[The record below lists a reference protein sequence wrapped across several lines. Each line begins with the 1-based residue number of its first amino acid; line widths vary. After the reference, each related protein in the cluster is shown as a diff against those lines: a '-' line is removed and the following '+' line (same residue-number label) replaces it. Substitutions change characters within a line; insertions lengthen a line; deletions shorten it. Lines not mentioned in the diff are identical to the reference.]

1 MNSKTTI
8 GFSQLIKRQ
17 WLDFAAQRIEQPAA
31 QRRAQLTQFLAQQG
45 IAKSHQQKSL
55 CILAKIWLQV
65 PKSLSHFQQ
74 EGLELLK
81 NLPQKEQLAVHWG
94 MIMVIYPFFATV
106 AEQVGRLAQLQP
118 AISQRQIQKRVS
130 EKIGERKT
138 VTDAVR
144 QVLQCWLEWGILE
157 TGAKKGNYLVT
168 PPLALTNSQ
177 LTGWLLASVLIANK
191 KQSAVLTH
199 LINYTPTLFPF
210 KLSQDYFQPNERL
223 DFFNQ
228 GVNEASVTINY
239 YTEKRQ
245 IHS

>member
-17 WLDFAAQRIEQPAA
+17 WLDFAAQRLEQPAA

-45 IAKSHQQKSL
+45 IAKSRQQKSL
-55 CILAKIWLQV
+55 SILTKIWLQV
-65 PKSLSHFQQ
+65 PKSIENFQQ

-81 NLPQKEQLAVHWG
+81 RLPQKEQLAVHWG

-144 QVLQCWLEWGILE
+144 QVMQCWLEWGILE
-157 TGAKKGNYLVT
+157 TGANRGNYLVT
-168 PPLALTNSQ
+168 PPLTLTDSQ
-177 LTGWLLASVLIANK
+177 LTGWLLASVLITNE
-191 KQSAVLTH
+191 KQSAVYEEA
-199 LINYTPTLFPF
+199 IPIYTEL
-210 KLSQDYFQPNERL
+210 L

-228 GVNEASVTINY
+228 GVNEASVSINQY
-239 YTEKRQ
+239 DHTGKT
-245 IHS
+245 

>member
-8 GFSQLIKRQ
+8 GFSQFIKRQ
-17 WLDFAAQRIEQPAA
+17 WLDFAAQRLEQPTA
-31 QRRAQLTQFLAQQG
+31 QRRAQLIQFLAQQG

-55 CILAKIWLQV
+55 GILAKIWLQV
-65 PKSLSHFQQ
+65 PKSTKDFQQ

-81 NLPQKEQLAVHWG
+81 RLPQKEQLAVHWG
-94 MIMVIYPFFATV
+94 MIIVIYPFFATV

-118 AISQRQIQKRVS
+118 AISQRQIQKRIS
-130 EKIGERKT
+130 EKMGERKT

-144 QVLQCWLEWGILE
+144 QVMQCWLEWGILQ

-168 PPLALTNSQ
+168 PPLTLTDSQ
-177 LTGWLLASVLIANK
+177 LTGWLLTSVLIANE

-210 KLSQDYFQPNERL
+210 KLSNAYFQPNEHL

-228 GVNEASVTINY
+228 GINEASVSLNH
-239 YTEKRQ
+239 YTDY
-245 IHS
+245 